1 MALAVEDCM
10 QDESTASNTAARD
23 ESRINAVVGQNGLVE
38 SQNARLDLR
47 SAACRESGPR
57 GIGWK
62 KCAA

>member
-10 QDESTASNTAARD
+10 QDKSTASNTTARD
-23 ESRINAVVGQNGLVE
+23 ESRMDAVVGQNGLVE

-47 SAACRESGPR
+47 SAACRESEPH
-57 GIGWK
+57 GIRWK